1 MSWIVLIV
9 SGVLEAVWAT
19 ALGKSEGFS
28 KLGPTAVFGVAL
40 VASMV
45 GLAYAMRDLPVG
57 TAYAVWVGI
66 GASLTVIWAMVT
78 GTERASLPRI
88 LLLLLLGFAVRRTAA
103 VAGAAPAAPAP
114 GDDLVVGV
122 VHHRGLEVDGRGS
135 DLVGVGGDAAGGLGL
150 DDEGT
155 AGKVDPRHVIVQRPR
170 PHPLGQLL
178 LGEPGLG
185 AGADQRGG
193 AGYVRAPPRR
203 RRTRSS
209 AVEHSLHTGGV
220 TGSIPVGGI

>member
-66 GASLTVIWAMVT
+66 GAVLTVVYAMAT
-78 GTERASLPRI
+78 GEEPVSLI
-88 LLLLLLGFAVRRTAA
+88 KALF
-103 VAGAAPAAPAP
+103 
-114 GDDLVVGV
+114 LVMI
-122 VHHRGLEVDGRGS
+122 
-135 DLVGVGGDAAGGLGL
+135 VGGVIGLKL
-150 DDEGT
+150 
-155 AGKVDPRHVIVQRPR
+155 AH
-170 PHPLGQLL
+170 
-178 LGEPGLG
+178 
-185 AGADQRGG
+185 
-193 AGYVRAPPRR
+193 
-203 RRTRSS
+203 
-209 AVEHSLHTGGV
+209 
-220 TGSIPVGGI
+220 